1 MAIFLLRINKKQA
14 MNKKKTTQWLLSFV
28 LLLTATLFT
37 ACSNSDSNSAIDEE
51 NQPAGPQGSLVSFG
65 ITTNKYSE
73 VSRAAQENEGR
84 VVSSST
90 ENLGNGLEALVEV
103 VETPAKAAETRAVGQ
118 APAGDYTILAYQGT
132 ELKQKWEINYKSDGT
147 YTMKDGSNPEKYL
160 APGSYK
166 FYVFKNQDFELEN
179 GNYVAKL
186 ENGENEPYLY
196 EDNVTINNQLKTKL
210 TFTLKPY
217 FAKVKFKIKAFS
229 AKFDR
234 ASKTANGLPYTEQTP
249 FEGPTNGHFV
259 YNANSIPSTMTLN
272 ATNGTITPTNNS
284 AAGQTNDFVSFTGNV
299 VDGDNSYILSNNAM
313 FFLPGTDITKLKFQF
328 KTGIAGTIYKKS
340 IAGKSLKISKPITG
354 GLKSGYEYIVSTTV
368 YYTAT
373 YLFSDGTE
381 GTMGNKGNRT
391 PIALYVGTH
400 NGHKFAIALNDAK
413 YPRTGGQGSWYLGP
427 WSRNNSNNAT
437 YLHNINTQTPKY
449 DGYET
454 TYESNTT
461 WANPQG
467 GKVKADNEN
476 FDAFYAAAHY
486 SPGVN
491 LTGSIAN
498 AKWYL
503 PSWGEW
509 DDAYRTFGFESIIG
523 KKEKNDEVWY
533 SSDLQYQL
541 VQILFLQ
548 AGGSPASG
556 FYWTADTHGKSYTIM
571 IRPKV
576 TKKLDWPQ
584 INDVNKTDQ
593 WGATRAFIRY

>member
-73 VSRAAQENEGR
+73 VSRAAQDNEGR

-103 VETPAKAAETRAVGQ
+103 VETPTKTANTRAVGQ

-166 FYVFKNQDFELEN
+166 FYVFKDQDFELEN

-196 EDNVTINNQLKTKL
+196 EGNVTINNQLKTKL

-229 AKFDR
+229 KEVFD
-234 ASKTANGLPYTEQTP
+234 K
-249 FEGPTNGHFV
+249 PTNGHFI
-259 YNANSIPSTMTLN
+259 YDANTIPSSMILNAANGTMTS
-272 ATNGTITPTNNS
+272 TNNN
-284 AAGQTNDFVSFTGNV
+284 AAGQTNDFVSFTANEA
-299 VDGDNSYILSNNAM
+299 DGDNSKIESNNAM

-328 KTGIAGTIYKKS
+328 LSGISGTIYNKP
-340 IAGKSLKISKPITG
+340 IAGKSLKISNPITG
-354 GLKSGYEYIVSTTV
+354 GLKSGYEYIISTTV

-391 PIALYVGTH
+391 PIAVYVGTV
-400 NGHKFAIALNDAK
+400 NGKKYAISLKDAANGVNWANNK
-413 YPRTGGQGSWYLGP
+413 YGD
-427 WSRNNSNNAT
+427 
-437 YLHNINTQTPKY
+437 NTTPKGVNETINRY
-449 DGYET
+449 DGYKITHEWGT
-454 TYESNTT
+454 TTKPAYDSN
-461 WANPQG
+461 PI
-467 GKVKADNEN
+467 KATNQN
-476 FDAFYAAAHY
+476 FPAFYNAANYNA
-486 SPGVN
+486 GVA
-491 LTGSIAN
+491 LTGTIAN
-498 AKWYL
+498 TKWFL
-503 PSWGEW
+503 PGLGEW
-509 DDAYRTFGFESIIG
+509 NLAVENLLEAGSLKNKGVHAFINYNSGSLGYKKLDII
-523 KKEKNDEVWY
+523 
-533 SSDLQYQL
+533 
-541 VQILFLQ
+541 FRQ
-548 AGGSPASG
+548 AGGFPPDQY
-556 FYWTADTHGKSYTIM
+556 YWTADKYNNGNIYTVVIRGWANKIQLSFTQPTKS
-571 IRPKV
+571 
-576 TKKLDWPQ
+576 D
-584 INDVNKTDQ
+584 
-593 WGATRAFIRY
+593 GACRAFIQY

>member
-103 VETPAKAAETRAVGQ
+103 VETPTKTANTRAVGQ

-196 EDNVTINNQLKTKL
+196 EGNVTINNQLKTKL

-217 FAKVKFKIKAFS
+217 FAKVNFKIKAFS
-229 AKFDR
+229 KEVFD
-234 ASKTANGLPYTEQTP
+234 K
-249 FEGPTNGHFV
+249 PTNGHFI
-259 YNANSIPSTMTLN
+259 YDANTIPSSMTLN
-272 ATNGTITPTNNS
+272 AANGTMTSTNNN
-284 AAGQTNDFVSFTGNV
+284 AAGQTNDFVSFTANEA
-299 VDGDNSYILSNNAM
+299 DGDNSKIESNNAM

-328 KTGIAGTIYKKS
+328 LSGISGTIYNKP
-340 IAGKSLKISKPITG
+340 IAGKSLKISNPITG

-391 PIALYVGTH
+391 PIAVYVGTV
-400 NGHKFAIALNDAK
+400 NGKKYAISLKDAANGVNWANYK
-413 YPRTGGQGSWYLGP
+413 YGD
-427 WSRNNSNNAT
+427 
-437 YLHNINTQTPKY
+437 NTTPKGVNETINRY
-449 DGYET
+449 DGYKITHDWAT
-454 TYESNTT
+454 TTKPAYDSN
-461 WANPQG
+461 P
-467 GKVKADNEN
+467 VKATNQN
-476 FDAFYAAAHY
+476 FPAFYNAANYNA
-486 SPGVN
+486 GVA
-491 LTGSIAN
+491 LTGTIAN
-498 AKWYL
+498 TKWFL
-503 PSWGEW
+503 PGLGEW
-509 DDAYRTFGFESIIG
+509 NLAVENLLEAGSLKNKGVHNYINYNSGSLGYKKLDII
-523 KKEKNDEVWY
+523 
-533 SSDLQYQL
+533 
-541 VQILFLQ
+541 FRQ
-548 AGGSPASG
+548 AGGFPPDQY
-556 FYWTADTHGKSYTIM
+556 YWTADKYNNGNIYTVVIRGWANRIQLSFTQPTKS
-571 IRPKV
+571 
-576 TKKLDWPQ
+576 D
-584 INDVNKTDQ
+584 
-593 WGATRAFIRY
+593 GACRAFIQY

>member
-103 VETPAKAAETRAVGQ
+103 VETPTKTANTRAVGQ

-132 ELKQKWEINYKSDGT
+132 ELKQKWEINYKADGT

-196 EDNVTINNQLKTKL
+196 EGNVTINNQLKTKL

-217 FAKVKFKIKAFS
+217 FAKVNFKIKAFS
-229 AKFDR
+229 KEVFD
-234 ASKTANGLPYTEQTP
+234 K
-249 FEGPTNGHFV
+249 PTNGHFI
-259 YNANSIPSTMTLN
+259 YDANTIPSSMTLN
-272 ATNGTITPTNNS
+272 AANGTMTSTNNN
-284 AAGQTNDFVSFTGNV
+284 AAGQTNDFVSFTANEA
-299 VDGDNSYILSNNAM
+299 DGDNSKIESNNAM

-328 KTGIAGTIYKKS
+328 LSGISGTIYNKP
-340 IAGKSLKISKPITG
+340 IAGKSLKISNPITG
-354 GLKSGYEYIVSTTV
+354 GLKSGYEYIISTTV

-391 PIALYVGTH
+391 PIAVYVGTV
-400 NGHKFAIALNDAK
+400 NGKKYAISLKDAANGVSWAK
-413 YPRTGGQGSWYLGP
+413 GGYGD
-427 WSRNNSNNAT
+427 
-437 YLHNINTQTPKY
+437 NTTPKGVNETISRY
-449 DGYET
+449 DGYKITHDWAT
-454 TYESNTT
+454 TTKPRTDSN
-461 WANPQG
+461 P
-467 GKVKADNEN
+467 VKATNQN
-476 FDAFYAAAHY
+476 FPAFYNAANYNA
-486 SPGVN
+486 GVA
-491 LTGSIAN
+491 LTGTIAN
-498 AKWYL
+498 TKWFL
-503 PSWGEW
+503 PGLGEW
-509 DDAYRTFGFESIIG
+509 NLAVENLLEAGSLKNKGVHNYINYNSGSLGYKKLDII
-523 KKEKNDEVWY
+523 
-533 SSDLQYQL
+533 
-541 VQILFLQ
+541 FRQ
-548 AGGSPASG
+548 AGGFPPDQY
-556 FYWTADTHGKSYTIM
+556 YWTADKYNNGNIYTVVIRGWANRIQLSFTQPTKS
-571 IRPKV
+571 
-576 TKKLDWPQ
+576 D
-584 INDVNKTDQ
+584 
-593 WGATRAFIRY
+593 GACRAFIQY

>member
-103 VETPAKAAETRAVGQ
+103 VETPTKAANTRAVGQ

-179 GNYVAKL
+179 GNYVAKF

-229 AKFDR
+229 KQVFD
-234 ASKTANGLPYTEQTP
+234 K
-249 FEGPTNGHFV
+249 PTNGHFI
-259 YNANSIPSTMTLN
+259 YDANTIPTLVTLN
-272 ATNGTITPTNNS
+272 ATNGTMSSTNNN
-284 AAGQTNDFVSFTGNV
+284 AAGQTNDFISFTANED
-299 VDGDNSYILSNNAM
+299 DGDNSKIESNNAM

-328 KTGIAGTIYKKS
+328 LSGISGTIYNKP
-340 IAGKSLKISKPITG
+340 IAGKSLKISNPITG

-391 PIALYVGTH
+391 PIAVYVGTA
-400 NGHKFAIALNDAK
+400 NGKKYAMSLKDAAN
-413 YPRTGGQGSWYLGP
+413 GVSWAKSGYGDNTP
-427 WSRNNSNNAT
+427 PKGVNETISR
-437 YLHNINTQTPKY
+437 Y
-449 DGYET
+449 DGYKITHDWAT
-454 TYESNTT
+454 TTKPRTDSNPT
-461 WANPQG
+461 
-467 GKVKADNEN
+467 KATNQN
-476 FDAFYAAAHY
+476 FPAFYNAANYNA
-486 SPGVN
+486 GVA
-491 LTGSIAN
+491 LTGAIAN
-498 AKWYL
+498 TKWFL
-503 PSWGEW
+503 PGLGEW
-509 DDAYRTFGFESIIG
+509 NLAVENLLEAGSLKNKNVHNYINYSGSLGYKKLDII
-523 KKEKNDEVWY
+523 
-533 SSDLQYQL
+533 
-541 VQILFLQ
+541 FRQ
-548 AGGSPASG
+548 AGGFPPDQY
-556 FYWTADTHGKSYTIM
+556 YWTADKNSGAGVYTVVIRGWATKIQLSFTQPTKS
-571 IRPKV
+571 
-576 TKKLDWPQ
+576 D
-584 INDVNKTDQ
+584 
-593 WGATRAFIRY
+593 GACRAFIQY

>member
-103 VETPAKAAETRAVGQ
+103 VETPTKTANTRAVGQ

-196 EDNVTINNQLKTKL
+196 EGNVTINNQLKTKL

-234 ASKTANGLPYTEQTP
+234 ASKTANGMPYTEQTP

-259 YNANSIPSTMTLN
+259 YDANSIPSTMTLN

-284 AAGQTNDFVSFTGNV
+284 AAGQTNDFVSFTGNE
-299 VDGDNSYILSNNAM
+299 VDGNNSYISSNSSM

-340 IAGKSLKISKPITG
+340 IAGKSLKISNPITG

-413 YPRTGGQGSWYLGP
+413 YPRTGAEGSWYLGS
-427 WSRNNSNNAT
+427 WSRKNFSNAT
-437 YLHNINTQTPKY
+437 QLNNINTQTPKY

-461 WANPQG
+461 SGNPSG
-467 GKVKADNEN
+467 GKVKAENPN

-486 SPGVN
+486 SPGVT
-491 LTGSIAN
+491 LTGSIAG

-523 KKEKNDEVWY
+523 KKEKNEVWY
-533 SSDLQYQL
+533 SNDLQYQL

-548 AGGSPASG
+548 AGGSPAAG
-556 FYWTADTHGKSYTIM
+556 FYWTADTHGKAYSIM
-571 IRPKV
+571 IRTKV

-584 INDVNKTDQ
+584 INDANKNDL

>member
-103 VETPAKAAETRAVGQ
+103 VETPTKAANTRAVGQ

-196 EDNVTINNQLKTKL
+196 EGNVTINNQLKTKL

-217 FAKVKFKIKAFS
+217 FAKVKFKVKAFS
-229 AKFDR
+229 KQVFD
-234 ASKTANGLPYTEQTP
+234 K
-249 FEGPTNGHFV
+249 PTNGHFI
-259 YNANSIPSTMTLN
+259 YDANTIPSSMILNAANGTMTS
-272 ATNGTITPTNNS
+272 TNNN
-284 AAGQTNDFVSFTGNV
+284 AAGQTNDFVSFTANEA
-299 VDGDNSYILSNNAM
+299 DGDNSKIESNNAM

-328 KTGIAGTIYKKS
+328 LSGISGTIYNKP
-340 IAGKSLKISKPITG
+340 IAGKSLKISNPITG
-354 GLKSGYEYIVSTTV
+354 GLKSGYEYIVTTTV

-391 PIALYVGTH
+391 PIAVYVGTV
-400 NGHKFAIALNDAK
+400 NGKKYAISLKDAAN
-413 YPRTGGQGSWYLGP
+413 GVSWAKSGYGDNTP
-427 WSRNNSNNAT
+427 FKGVNET
-437 YLHNINTQTPKY
+437 INRY
-449 DGYET
+449 DGYTITHDWAT
-454 TYESNTT
+454 TKKPASDSN
-461 WANPQG
+461 P
-467 GKVKADNEN
+467 VKATNQN
-476 FDAFYAAAHY
+476 FPAFYNAANYNA
-486 SPGVN
+486 GVA
-491 LTGSIAN
+491 LTGAIAN
-498 AKWYL
+498 TKWFL
-503 PSWGEW
+503 PGLGEW
-509 DDAYRTFGFESIIG
+509 NLAVENLLEAGSLKNKSVHAFINYNSGSLGYKKLDII
-523 KKEKNDEVWY
+523 
-533 SSDLQYQL
+533 
-541 VQILFLQ
+541 FRQ
-548 AGGSPASG
+548 AGGFPPDQY
-556 FYWTADTHGKSYTIM
+556 YWTADKYNNGNIYTVV
-571 IRPKV
+571 IRGWADKIQLSFTQP
-576 TKKLDWPQ
+576 TQ
-584 INDVNKTDQ
+584 SN
-593 WGATRAFIRY
+593 GACRAFIQY

>member
-103 VETPAKAAETRAVGQ
+103 VETPTKTANTRAVGQ

-132 ELKQKWEINYKSDGT
+132 ELKQKWEINYKADGT

-196 EDNVTINNQLKTKL
+196 EGNVTINNQLKTKL

-229 AKFDR
+229 KEVFD
-234 ASKTANGLPYTEQTP
+234 K
-249 FEGPTNGHFV
+249 PTNGHFI
-259 YNANSIPSTMTLN
+259 YDANTIPSSMILNAANGTMTS
-272 ATNGTITPTNNS
+272 TNNN
-284 AAGQTNDFVSFTGNV
+284 AAGQTNDFVSFTANEA
-299 VDGDNSYILSNNAM
+299 DGDNSKIESNNAM

-328 KTGIAGTIYKKS
+328 LSGISGTIYNKP
-340 IAGKSLKISKPITG
+340 IAGKSLKISNPITG
-354 GLKSGYEYIVSTTV
+354 GLKSGYEYIISTTV

-391 PIALYVGTH
+391 PIAVYVGTV
-400 NGHKFAIALNDAK
+400 NGKKYAISLKDAANGVNWANYK
-413 YPRTGGQGSWYLGP
+413 YGD
-427 WSRNNSNNAT
+427 
-437 YLHNINTQTPKY
+437 NTTPKGVNETINRY
-449 DGYET
+449 DGYKITHDWAT
-454 TYESNTT
+454 TTRPAYDSN
-461 WANPQG
+461 P
-467 GKVKADNEN
+467 VKATNQN
-476 FDAFYAAAHY
+476 FPAFYNAANYNA
-486 SPGVN
+486 GVA
-491 LTGSIAN
+491 LTGTIAN
-498 AKWYL
+498 TKWFL
-503 PSWGEW
+503 PGLGEW
-509 DDAYRTFGFESIIG
+509 NLAVENLLEAGSLKNKGVHNYINYNSGSLGYKKLDII
-523 KKEKNDEVWY
+523 
-533 SSDLQYQL
+533 
-541 VQILFLQ
+541 FRQ
-548 AGGSPASG
+548 AGGFPPDQY
-556 FYWTADTHGKSYTIM
+556 YWTADKYNNGNIYTVVIRGWANKIQLSFTQPTKS
-571 IRPKV
+571 
-576 TKKLDWPQ
+576 D
-584 INDVNKTDQ
+584 
-593 WGATRAFIRY
+593 GACRAFIQY

>member
-1 MAIFLLRINKKQA
+1 MYILPILSQR
-14 MNKKKTTQWLLSFV
+14 MNKKNTTFWLLP
-28 LLLTATLFT
+28 LLLSLAVTMFSGCNNTE
-37 ACSNSDSNSAIDEE
+37 NSVINDDDL
-51 NQPAGPQGSLVSFG
+51 PADAKGSLVSFG
-65 ITTNKYSE
+65 LSTSQYSE
-73 VSRAAQENEGR
+73 GSPTSRAAGNNEGR

-103 VETPAKAAETRAVGQ
+103 IETPAKAAKTRAVIQ

-132 ELKQKWEINYKSDGT
+132 ELKQKWEINYTSSGI

-160 APGSYK
+160 APGTYQ

-186 ENGENEPYLY
+186 ENGDNEPYLY
-196 EDNVTINNQLKTKL
+196 KGNVTINNQLKTKL

-217 FAKVKFKIKAFS
+217 FAKVKFKVKAFS
-229 AKFDR
+229 KQVFD
-234 ASKTANGLPYTEQTP
+234 K
-249 FEGPTNGHFV
+249 PTNGHFI
-259 YNANSIPSTMTLN
+259 YDANTIPSSVTLN
-272 ATNGTITPTNNS
+272 AANGTMTSTNNN
-284 AAGQTNDFVSFTGNV
+284 AAGQTNDFISFTANED
-299 VDGDNSYILSNNAM
+299 DGDNSKIESNNAM

-328 KTGIAGTIYKKS
+328 LSGISGTIYNKP

-437 YLHNINTQTPKY
+437 YLYNINTETPKY

-461 WANPQG
+461 WKNPSG
-467 GKVKADNEN
+467 GKVKAYNPN

-486 SPGVN
+486 SPGVT

-523 KKEKNDEVWY
+523 KKEKDDEVWY

-548 AGGSPASG
+548 AGGSPAAG

-571 IRPKV
+571 IRTKI

-584 INDVNKTDQ
+584 INDANKTDQ
-593 WGATRAFIRY
+593 YGATRAFIRY

>member
-103 VETPAKAAETRAVGQ
+103 VETPTKIANTRAVGQ

-166 FYVFKNQDFELEN
+166 FYVFKDQDFELEN

-196 EDNVTINNQLKTKL
+196 EGNVTINNQLKTKL

-229 AKFDR
+229 KEVFD
-234 ASKTANGLPYTEQTP
+234 K
-249 FEGPTNGHFV
+249 PTNGHFI
-259 YNANSIPSTMTLN
+259 YDANTIPSSMILNAANGTMTS
-272 ATNGTITPTNNS
+272 TNNN
-284 AAGQTNDFVSFTGNV
+284 AAGQTNDFVSFTANEA
-299 VDGDNSYILSNNAM
+299 DGDNSKIESNNAM

-328 KTGIAGTIYKKS
+328 LSGISGTIYNKP
-340 IAGKSLKISKPITG
+340 IAGKSLKISNPITG

-391 PIALYVGTH
+391 PIAVYVGTV
-400 NGHKFAIALNDAK
+400 NGKKYAISLKDAANGVNWANNK
-413 YPRTGGQGSWYLGP
+413 YGD
-427 WSRNNSNNAT
+427 
-437 YLHNINTQTPKY
+437 NTTPKGVNETINRY
-449 DGYET
+449 DGYKITHDWAT
-454 TYESNTT
+454 TTRPAYDSN
-461 WANPQG
+461 P
-467 GKVKADNEN
+467 VKATNQN
-476 FDAFYAAAHY
+476 FPAFYNAANYNA
-486 SPGVN
+486 GVA
-491 LTGSIAN
+491 LTGTIAN
-498 AKWYL
+498 TKWFL
-503 PSWGEW
+503 PGLGEW
-509 DDAYRTFGFESIIG
+509 NLAVENLLEAGSLKNKGVHNYINYNSGSLGYKKLDII
-523 KKEKNDEVWY
+523 
-533 SSDLQYQL
+533 
-541 VQILFLQ
+541 FRQ
-548 AGGSPASG
+548 AGGFPPDQY
-556 FYWTADTHGKSYTIM
+556 YWTADKYNNGNIYTVVIRGWANKIQLSFTQPTKS
-571 IRPKV
+571 
-576 TKKLDWPQ
+576 D
-584 INDVNKTDQ
+584 
-593 WGATRAFIRY
+593 GACRAFIQY

>member
-103 VETPAKAAETRAVGQ
+103 VETPTKTANTRAVGQ

-196 EDNVTINNQLKTKL
+196 EGNVTINNQLKTKL

-217 FAKVKFKIKAFS
+217 FAKVKFKVKAFS
-229 AKFDR
+229 KQVFD
-234 ASKTANGLPYTEQTP
+234 K
-249 FEGPTNGHFV
+249 PTNGHFI
-259 YNANSIPSTMTLN
+259 YDANTIPSSMILNAANGTMTS
-272 ATNGTITPTNNS
+272 TNNN
-284 AAGQTNDFVSFTGNV
+284 AAGQTNDFVSFTANEA
-299 VDGDNSYILSNNAM
+299 DGDNSKIESNNAM

-328 KTGIAGTIYKKS
+328 LSGISGTIYNKP
-340 IAGKSLKISKPITG
+340 IAGKSLKISNPITG
-354 GLKSGYEYIVSTTV
+354 GLKSGYEYIVTTTV

-391 PIALYVGTH
+391 PIAVYVGTV
-400 NGHKFAIALNDAK
+400 NGKKYAISLKDAAN
-413 YPRTGGQGSWYLGP
+413 GVSWAKSGYGDNTP
-427 WSRNNSNNAT
+427 FKGVNET
-437 YLHNINTQTPKY
+437 INRY
-449 DGYET
+449 DGYTITHDWAT
-454 TYESNTT
+454 TKKPASDSN
-461 WANPQG
+461 P
-467 GKVKADNEN
+467 VKATNQN
-476 FDAFYAAAHY
+476 FPAFYNAANYNA
-486 SPGVN
+486 GVA
-491 LTGSIAN
+491 LTGAIAN
-498 AKWYL
+498 TKWFL
-503 PSWGEW
+503 PGLGEW
-509 DDAYRTFGFESIIG
+509 NLAVENLLEAGSLKNKSVHAFINYNSGSLGYKKLDII
-523 KKEKNDEVWY
+523 
-533 SSDLQYQL
+533 
-541 VQILFLQ
+541 FRQ
-548 AGGSPASG
+548 AGGFPPDQY
-556 FYWTADTHGKSYTIM
+556 YWTADKYNNGNIYTVV
-571 IRPKV
+571 IRGWADKIQLSFTQP
-576 TKKLDWPQ
+576 TQ
-584 INDVNKTDQ
+584 SN
-593 WGATRAFIRY
+593 GACRAFIQY

>member
-37 ACSNSDSNSAIDEE
+37 ACSNRIAIRQRRE

-103 VETPAKAAETRAVGQ
+103 VETPTKTANTRAVGQ

-196 EDNVTINNQLKTKL
+196 EGNVTINNQLKTKL

-217 FAKVKFKIKAFS
+217 FAKVSFKIKAFS

-234 ASKTANGLPYTEQTP
+234 ASKTANGMPYTEQTP

-299 VDGDNSYILSNNAM
+299 VDGDNSYISSNSSM

-340 IAGKSLKISKPITG
+340 IAGKSLKISNPITG

-413 YPRTGGQGSWYLGP
+413 YPRTGAQGSWYLGP

-437 YLHNINTQTPKY
+437 YLYNINTETPKY

-461 WANPQG
+461 WANPSG

-476 FDAFYAAAHY
+476 FDAFM
-486 SPGVN
+486 
-491 LTGSIAN
+491 
-498 AKWYL
+498 
-503 PSWGEW
+503 
-509 DDAYRTFGFESIIG
+509 
-523 KKEKNDEVWY
+523 
-533 SSDLQYQL
+533 LQHT
-541 VQILFLQ
+541 ILQ
-548 AGGSPASG
+548 
-556 FYWTADTHGKSYTIM
+556 
-571 IRPKV
+571 V
-576 TKKLDWPQ
+576 
-584 INDVNKTDQ
+584 
-593 WGATRAFIRY
+593 

>member
-103 VETPAKAAETRAVGQ
+103 VETPTKIANTRAVGQ

-196 EDNVTINNQLKTKL
+196 EGNVTINNQLKTKL

-229 AKFDR
+229 KEVFD
-234 ASKTANGLPYTEQTP
+234 K
-249 FEGPTNGHFV
+249 PTNGHFI
-259 YNANSIPSTMTLN
+259 YDANTIPSSMILNAANGTMTS
-272 ATNGTITPTNNS
+272 TNNN
-284 AAGQTNDFVSFTGNV
+284 AAGQTNDFVSFTANEA
-299 VDGDNSYILSNNAM
+299 DGDNSKIESNNAM

-328 KTGIAGTIYKKS
+328 LSGISGTIYNKP
-340 IAGKSLKISKPITG
+340 IAGKSLKISNPITG
-354 GLKSGYEYIVSTTV
+354 GLKSGYEYIISTTV

-391 PIALYVGTH
+391 PIAVYVGTV
-400 NGHKFAIALNDAK
+400 NGKKYAISLKDAANGVNWANYK
-413 YPRTGGQGSWYLGP
+413 YGD
-427 WSRNNSNNAT
+427 
-437 YLHNINTQTPKY
+437 NTTPKGVNETINRY
-449 DGYET
+449 DGYKITHDWAT
-454 TYESNTT
+454 TTRPAYDSN
-461 WANPQG
+461 P
-467 GKVKADNEN
+467 VKATNQN
-476 FDAFYAAAHY
+476 FPAFYNAANYNA
-486 SPGVN
+486 GVA
-491 LTGSIAN
+491 LTGTIAN
-498 AKWYL
+498 TKWFL
-503 PSWGEW
+503 PGLGEW
-509 DDAYRTFGFESIIG
+509 NLAVENLLEAGSLKNKGVHNYINYNSGSLGYKKLDII
-523 KKEKNDEVWY
+523 
-533 SSDLQYQL
+533 
-541 VQILFLQ
+541 FRQ
-548 AGGSPASG
+548 AGGFPPDQY
-556 FYWTADTHGKSYTIM
+556 YWTADKYNNGNIYTVVIRGWANKIQLSFTQPTKS
-571 IRPKV
+571 
-576 TKKLDWPQ
+576 D
-584 INDVNKTDQ
+584 
-593 WGATRAFIRY
+593 GACRAFIQY

>member
-1 MAIFLLRINKKQA
+1 

-103 VETPAKAAETRAVGQ
+103 VETPTKTANTRAVGQ

-196 EDNVTINNQLKTKL
+196 EGNVTINNQLKTKL

-229 AKFDR
+229 KEVFD
-234 ASKTANGLPYTEQTP
+234 K
-249 FEGPTNGHFV
+249 PTNGHFI
-259 YNANSIPSTMTLN
+259 YDANTIPSSMTLN
-272 ATNGTITPTNNS
+272 AANGTMTSTNNN
-284 AAGQTNDFVSFTGNV
+284 AAGQTNDFVSFTANEA
-299 VDGDNSYILSNNAM
+299 DGDNSKIESNNAM

-328 KTGIAGTIYKKS
+328 LSGISGTIYNKP
-340 IAGKSLKISKPITG
+340 IAGKSLKISNPITG

-391 PIALYVGTH
+391 PIAVYVGTV
-400 NGHKFAIALNDAK
+400 NGKKYAISLKDAANGVSWANNK
-413 YPRTGGQGSWYLGP
+413 YGD
-427 WSRNNSNNAT
+427 
-437 YLHNINTQTPKY
+437 NTTPKGVNETINRY
-449 DGYET
+449 DGYKITHDWAT
-454 TYESNTT
+454 TTKPGTDSN
-461 WANPQG
+461 P
-467 GKVKADNEN
+467 VKATNQN
-476 FDAFYAAAHY
+476 FPAFYNAANYNA
-486 SPGVN
+486 GVA
-491 LTGSIAN
+491 LTGTIAN
-498 AKWYL
+498 TKWFL
-503 PSWGEW
+503 PGLGEW
-509 DDAYRTFGFESIIG
+509 NLAVENLLEAGSLKNKGVHAYINYNSGSLGYKKLDII
-523 KKEKNDEVWY
+523 
-533 SSDLQYQL
+533 
-541 VQILFLQ
+541 FRQ
-548 AGGSPASG
+548 AGGFPPDQY
-556 FYWTADTHGKSYTIM
+556 YWTADKYNSGNIYTVVIRGWANRIQLSFTQPTKS
-571 IRPKV
+571 
-576 TKKLDWPQ
+576 D
-584 INDVNKTDQ
+584 
-593 WGATRAFIRY
+593 GACRAFIQY

>member
-103 VETPAKAAETRAVGQ
+103 IETPTKTANTRAEGQ

-196 EDNVTINNQLKTKL
+196 EGNVTINNQLKTKL

-229 AKFDR
+229 KEVFD
-234 ASKTANGLPYTEQTP
+234 K
-249 FEGPTNGHFV
+249 PTNGHFI
-259 YNANSIPSTMTLN
+259 YDANTIPSSMTLN
-272 ATNGTITPTNNS
+272 AANGTMTSTNNN
-284 AAGQTNDFVSFTGNV
+284 AAGQTNDFVSFTANEA
-299 VDGDNSYILSNNAM
+299 DGDNSKIESNNAM

-328 KTGIAGTIYKKS
+328 LSGISGTIYNKP
-340 IAGKSLKISKPITG
+340 IAGKSLKISNPITG

-391 PIALYVGTH
+391 PIAVYVGTV
-400 NGHKFAIALNDAK
+400 NGKKYAISLKDAANGVSWANNK
-413 YPRTGGQGSWYLGP
+413 YGD
-427 WSRNNSNNAT
+427 
-437 YLHNINTQTPKY
+437 NTTPKGVNETINRY
-449 DGYET
+449 DGYKITHDWAT
-454 TYESNTT
+454 TTKPGTDSN
-461 WANPQG
+461 P
-467 GKVKADNEN
+467 VKATNQN
-476 FDAFYAAAHY
+476 FPAFYNAANYNA
-486 SPGVN
+486 GVA
-491 LTGSIAN
+491 LTGTIAN
-498 AKWYL
+498 TKWFL
-503 PSWGEW
+503 PGLGEW
-509 DDAYRTFGFESIIG
+509 NLAVENLLEAGSLKNKGVHAYINYNSGSLGYKKLDII
-523 KKEKNDEVWY
+523 
-533 SSDLQYQL
+533 
-541 VQILFLQ
+541 FRQ
-548 AGGSPASG
+548 AGGFPPDQY
-556 FYWTADTHGKSYTIM
+556 YWTADKYNSGNIYTVVIRGWANRIQLSFTQPTKS
-571 IRPKV
+571 
-576 TKKLDWPQ
+576 D
-584 INDVNKTDQ
+584 
-593 WGATRAFIRY
+593 GACRAFIQY

>member
-73 VSRAAQENEGR
+73 VSRAAQDNEGR

-103 VETPAKAAETRAVGQ
+103 VETPTKTANTRAVGQ

-196 EDNVTINNQLKTKL
+196 EGNVTINNQLKTKL

-229 AKFDR
+229 KEVFD
-234 ASKTANGLPYTEQTP
+234 K
-249 FEGPTNGHFV
+249 PTNGHFI
-259 YNANSIPSTMTLN
+259 YDANTIPSSMILNAANGTMTS
-272 ATNGTITPTNNS
+272 TNNS
-284 AAGQTNDFVSFTGNV
+284 AAGQTNDFVSFTANEA
-299 VDGDNSYILSNNAM
+299 DGDNSKIESNNAM

-328 KTGIAGTIYKKS
+328 LSGISGTIYNKP
-340 IAGKSLKISKPITG
+340 IAGKSLKISNPITG
-354 GLKSGYEYIVSTTV
+354 GLKSGYEYIISTTV

-391 PIALYVGTH
+391 PIAVYVGTV
-400 NGHKFAIALNDAK
+400 NGKKYAISLKDAANGVNWANYK
-413 YPRTGGQGSWYLGP
+413 YGD
-427 WSRNNSNNAT
+427 
-437 YLHNINTQTPKY
+437 NTTPKGVNETINRY
-449 DGYET
+449 DGYKITHDWAT
-454 TYESNTT
+454 TTRPAYDSN
-461 WANPQG
+461 P
-467 GKVKADNEN
+467 VKATNQN
-476 FDAFYAAAHY
+476 FPAFYNAANYNA
-486 SPGVN
+486 GVA
-491 LTGSIAN
+491 LTGTIAN
-498 AKWYL
+498 TKWFL
-503 PSWGEW
+503 PGLGEW
-509 DDAYRTFGFESIIG
+509 NLAVENLLEAGSLKNKGVHNYINYNSGSLGYKKLDII
-523 KKEKNDEVWY
+523 
-533 SSDLQYQL
+533 
-541 VQILFLQ
+541 FRQ
-548 AGGSPASG
+548 AGGFPPDQY
-556 FYWTADTHGKSYTIM
+556 YWTADKYNNGNIYTVVIRGWANKIQLSFTQPTKS
-571 IRPKV
+571 
-576 TKKLDWPQ
+576 D
-584 INDVNKTDQ
+584 
-593 WGATRAFIRY
+593 GACRAFIQY

>member
-73 VSRAAQENEGR
+73 VSRASQENEGR

-103 VETPAKAAETRAVGQ
+103 VETPTKTANTRAVGQ

-132 ELKQKWEINYKSDGT
+132 ELKQKWEINYKSNGT

-196 EDNVTINNQLKTKL
+196 EGNVTINNQLKTKL

-217 FAKVKFKIKAFS
+217 FAKVKFKVKAFS
-229 AKFDR
+229 KEVFD
-234 ASKTANGLPYTEQTP
+234 K
-249 FEGPTNGHFV
+249 PTNGHFI
-259 YNANSIPSTMTLN
+259 YDANTIPSSMILNAANGTMTS
-272 ATNGTITPTNNS
+272 TNNN
-284 AAGQTNDFVSFTGNV
+284 AAGQTNDFVSFTANEA
-299 VDGDNSYILSNNAM
+299 DGDNSKIESNNAM

-328 KTGIAGTIYKKS
+328 LSGISGTIYNKP
-340 IAGKSLKISKPITG
+340 IAGKSLKISNPITG
-354 GLKSGYEYIVSTTV
+354 GLKSGYEYIISTTV

-391 PIALYVGTH
+391 PIAVYVGTV
-400 NGHKFAIALNDAK
+400 NGKKYAISLKDAANGVNWANNK
-413 YPRTGGQGSWYLGP
+413 YGD
-427 WSRNNSNNAT
+427 
-437 YLHNINTQTPKY
+437 NTTPKGVNETINRY
-449 DGYET
+449 DGYKITHEWGT
-454 TYESNTT
+454 TTKPAYDSN
-461 WANPQG
+461 PI
-467 GKVKADNEN
+467 KATNQN
-476 FDAFYAAAHY
+476 FPAFYNAANYNA
-486 SPGVN
+486 GVA
-491 LTGSIAN
+491 LTGTIAN
-498 AKWYL
+498 TKWFL
-503 PSWGEW
+503 PGLGEW
-509 DDAYRTFGFESIIG
+509 NLAVENLLEAGSLKNKGVHAFINYNSGSLGYKKLDII
-523 KKEKNDEVWY
+523 
-533 SSDLQYQL
+533 
-541 VQILFLQ
+541 FRQ
-548 AGGSPASG
+548 AGGFPPDQY
-556 FYWTADTHGKSYTIM
+556 YWTADKYNNGNIYTVVIRGWANKIQLSFTQPTKS
-571 IRPKV
+571 
-576 TKKLDWPQ
+576 D
-584 INDVNKTDQ
+584 
-593 WGATRAFIRY
+593 GACRAFIQY

>member
-14 MNKKKTTQWLLSFV
+14 MNKTKTTQWLLSFV

-51 NQPAGPQGSLVSFG
+51 NLPAGPQGSLVSFG

-103 VETPAKAAETRAVGQ
+103 VETPTKTANTRAVGQ

-186 ENGENEPYLY
+186 KNGENEPYLY
-196 EDNVTINNQLKTKL
+196 EGNVTINNQLKTKL

-229 AKFDR
+229 KEVFD
-234 ASKTANGLPYTEQTP
+234 K
-249 FEGPTNGHFV
+249 PTNGHFI
-259 YNANSIPSTMTLN
+259 YDANTIPSSMILNAANGTMTS
-272 ATNGTITPTNNS
+272 TNNN
-284 AAGQTNDFVSFTGNV
+284 AAGQTNDFVSFTANEA
-299 VDGDNSYILSNNAM
+299 DGDNSKIESNNAM

-328 KTGIAGTIYKKS
+328 LSGISGTIYNKP
-340 IAGKSLKISKPITG
+340 IAGKSLKISNPITG
-354 GLKSGYEYIVSTTV
+354 GLKSGYEYIISTTV

-391 PIALYVGTH
+391 PIAVYVGTV
-400 NGHKFAIALNDAK
+400 NGKKYAISLKDAANGVNWANNK
-413 YPRTGGQGSWYLGP
+413 YGD
-427 WSRNNSNNAT
+427 
-437 YLHNINTQTPKY
+437 NTTPKGVNETINRY
-449 DGYET
+449 DGYKITHEWGT
-454 TYESNTT
+454 TTKPAYDSN
-461 WANPQG
+461 PI
-467 GKVKADNEN
+467 KATNQN
-476 FDAFYAAAHY
+476 FPAFYNAANYNA
-486 SPGVN
+486 GVA
-491 LTGSIAN
+491 LTGTIAN
-498 AKWYL
+498 TKWFL
-503 PSWGEW
+503 PGLGEW
-509 DDAYRTFGFESIIG
+509 NLAVENLLEAGSLKNKGVHAFINYNSGSLGYKKLDII
-523 KKEKNDEVWY
+523 
-533 SSDLQYQL
+533 
-541 VQILFLQ
+541 FRQ
-548 AGGSPASG
+548 AGGFPPDQY
-556 FYWTADTHGKSYTIM
+556 YWTADKYNNGNIYTVVIRGWANKIQLSFTQPTKS
-571 IRPKV
+571 
-576 TKKLDWPQ
+576 D
-584 INDVNKTDQ
+584 
-593 WGATRAFIRY
+593 GACRAFIQY

>member
-103 VETPAKAAETRAVGQ
+103 VETPTKIANTRAVGQ

-132 ELKQKWEINYKSDGT
+132 ELKQKWEINYKSNGT

-196 EDNVTINNQLKTKL
+196 EGNVTINNQLKTKL

-217 FAKVKFKIKAFS
+217 FAKVKFKVKAFS
-229 AKFDR
+229 KEVFD
-234 ASKTANGLPYTEQTP
+234 K
-249 FEGPTNGHFV
+249 PTNGHFI
-259 YNANSIPSTMTLN
+259 YDANTIPSSMILNAANGTMTS
-272 ATNGTITPTNNS
+272 TNNN
-284 AAGQTNDFVSFTGNV
+284 AAGQTNDFVSFTANEA
-299 VDGDNSYILSNNAM
+299 DGDNSKIESNNAM

-328 KTGIAGTIYKKS
+328 LSGISGTIYNKP
-340 IAGKSLKISKPITG
+340 IAGKSLKISNPITG
-354 GLKSGYEYIVSTTV
+354 GLKSGYEYIISTTV

-391 PIALYVGTH
+391 PIAVYVGTV
-400 NGHKFAIALNDAK
+400 NGKKYAISLKDAANGVNWANNK
-413 YPRTGGQGSWYLGP
+413 YGD
-427 WSRNNSNNAT
+427 
-437 YLHNINTQTPKY
+437 NTTPKGVNETINRY
-449 DGYET
+449 DGYKITHEWGT
-454 TYESNTT
+454 TTKPAYDSN
-461 WANPQG
+461 PI
-467 GKVKADNEN
+467 KATNQN
-476 FDAFYAAAHY
+476 FPAFYNAANYNA
-486 SPGVN
+486 GVA
-491 LTGSIAN
+491 LTGTIAN
-498 AKWYL
+498 TKWFL
-503 PSWGEW
+503 PGLGEW
-509 DDAYRTFGFESIIG
+509 NLAVENLLEAGSLKNKGVHAFINYNSGSLGYKKLDII
-523 KKEKNDEVWY
+523 
-533 SSDLQYQL
+533 
-541 VQILFLQ
+541 FRQ
-548 AGGSPASG
+548 AGGFPPDQY
-556 FYWTADTHGKSYTIM
+556 YWTADKYNNGNIYTVVIRGWANKIQLSFTQPTKS
-571 IRPKV
+571 
-576 TKKLDWPQ
+576 D
-584 INDVNKTDQ
+584 
-593 WGATRAFIRY
+593 GACRAFIQY

>member
-103 VETPAKAAETRAVGQ
+103 VETPTKTANTRAVGQ

-132 ELKQKWEINYKSDGT
+132 ELKQKWEINYKSNGT

-196 EDNVTINNQLKTKL
+196 EGNVTINNQLKTKL

-217 FAKVKFKIKAFS
+217 FAKVSFKIKAFS
-229 AKFDR
+229 KEVFD
-234 ASKTANGLPYTEQTP
+234 K
-249 FEGPTNGHFV
+249 PTNGHFI
-259 YNANSIPSTMTLN
+259 YDANTIPSSMILNAANGTMTS
-272 ATNGTITPTNNS
+272 TNNN
-284 AAGQTNDFVSFTGNV
+284 AAGQTNDFVSFTANEA
-299 VDGDNSYILSNNAM
+299 DGDNSKIESNNAM

-328 KTGIAGTIYKKS
+328 LSGISGTIYNKP
-340 IAGKSLKISKPITG
+340 IAGKSLKISNPITG
-354 GLKSGYEYIVSTTV
+354 GLKSGYEYIISTTV

-391 PIALYVGTH
+391 PIAVYVGTV
-400 NGHKFAIALNDAK
+400 NGKKYAISLKDAANGVNWANYK
-413 YPRTGGQGSWYLGP
+413 YGD
-427 WSRNNSNNAT
+427 
-437 YLHNINTQTPKY
+437 NTTPKGVNETINRY
-449 DGYET
+449 DGYKITHDWVT
-454 TYESNTT
+454 TTRPASDP
-461 WANPQG
+461 NP
-467 GKVKADNEN
+467 VKATNQN
-476 FDAFYAAAHY
+476 FPAFYNAANYNA
-486 SPGVN
+486 GVA
-491 LTGSIAN
+491 LTGTIAN
-498 AKWYL
+498 TKWFL
-503 PSWGEW
+503 PGLGEW
-509 DDAYRTFGFESIIG
+509 NLAVENLLEAGSLKNKGVHNYINYNSGSLGYKKLDII
-523 KKEKNDEVWY
+523 
-533 SSDLQYQL
+533 
-541 VQILFLQ
+541 FRQ
-548 AGGSPASG
+548 AGGFPPDQY
-556 FYWTADTHGKSYTIM
+556 YWTADKYNNGNIYTVVIRGWANRIQLSFTQPTKS
-571 IRPKV
+571 
-576 TKKLDWPQ
+576 D
-584 INDVNKTDQ
+584 
-593 WGATRAFIRY
+593 GACRAFIQY

>member
-103 VETPAKAAETRAVGQ
+103 VETPTKIANTRAVGQ

-132 ELKQKWEINYKSDGT
+132 ELKQKWEINYKSNGT

-196 EDNVTINNQLKTKL
+196 EGNVTINNQLKTKL

-217 FAKVKFKIKAFS
+217 FAKVKFKVKAFS
-229 AKFDR
+229 KQVFD
-234 ASKTANGLPYTEQTP
+234 K
-249 FEGPTNGHFV
+249 PTNGHFI
-259 YNANSIPSTMTLN
+259 YDANTIPSSMILNAANGTMTS
-272 ATNGTITPTNNS
+272 TNNN
-284 AAGQTNDFVSFTGNV
+284 AAGQTNDFVSFTANEA
-299 VDGDNSYILSNNAM
+299 DGDNSKIESNNAM

-328 KTGIAGTIYKKS
+328 LSGISGTIYNKP
-340 IAGKSLKISKPITG
+340 IAGKSLKISNPITG
-354 GLKSGYEYIVSTTV
+354 GLKSGYEYIVTTTV

-391 PIALYVGTH
+391 PIAVYVGTV
-400 NGHKFAIALNDAK
+400 NGKKYAISLKDAAN
-413 YPRTGGQGSWYLGP
+413 GVSWAKSGYGDNTP
-427 WSRNNSNNAT
+427 FKGVNET
-437 YLHNINTQTPKY
+437 INRY
-449 DGYET
+449 DGYTITHDWAT
-454 TYESNTT
+454 TKKPASDSN
-461 WANPQG
+461 P
-467 GKVKADNEN
+467 VKATNQN
-476 FDAFYAAAHY
+476 FPAFYNAANYNA
-486 SPGVN
+486 GVA
-491 LTGSIAN
+491 LTGAIAN
-498 AKWYL
+498 TKWFL
-503 PSWGEW
+503 PGLGEW
-509 DDAYRTFGFESIIG
+509 NLAVENLLEAGSLKNKSVHAFINYNSGSLGYKKLDII
-523 KKEKNDEVWY
+523 
-533 SSDLQYQL
+533 
-541 VQILFLQ
+541 FRQ
-548 AGGSPASG
+548 AGGFPPDQY
-556 FYWTADTHGKSYTIM
+556 YWTADKYNNGNIYTVV
-571 IRPKV
+571 IRGWADKIQLSFTQP
-576 TKKLDWPQ
+576 TQ
-584 INDVNKTDQ
+584 SN
-593 WGATRAFIRY
+593 GACRAFIQY

>member
-103 VETPAKAAETRAVGQ
+103 VETPTKTANTRAVGQ

-132 ELKQKWEINYKSDGT
+132 ELKQKWEINYKSNGT

-196 EDNVTINNQLKTKL
+196 EGNVTINNQLKTKL

-217 FAKVKFKIKAFS
+217 FAKVKFKVKAFS
-229 AKFDR
+229 KEVFD
-234 ASKTANGLPYTEQTP
+234 K
-249 FEGPTNGHFV
+249 PTNGHFI
-259 YNANSIPSTMTLN
+259 YDANTIPSSMILNAANGTMTS
-272 ATNGTITPTNNS
+272 TNNN
-284 AAGQTNDFVSFTGNV
+284 AAGQTNDFVSFTANEA
-299 VDGDNSYILSNNAM
+299 DGDNSKIESNNAM

-328 KTGIAGTIYKKS
+328 LSGISGTIYNKP
-340 IAGKSLKISKPITG
+340 IAGKSLKISNPITG
-354 GLKSGYEYIVSTTV
+354 GLKSGYEYIISTTV

-391 PIALYVGTH
+391 PIAVYVGTV
-400 NGHKFAIALNDAK
+400 NGKKYAISLKDAANGVNWANNK
-413 YPRTGGQGSWYLGP
+413 YGD
-427 WSRNNSNNAT
+427 
-437 YLHNINTQTPKY
+437 NTTPKGVNETINRY
-449 DGYET
+449 DGYKITHEWGT
-454 TYESNTT
+454 TTKPAYDSN
-461 WANPQG
+461 PI
-467 GKVKADNEN
+467 KATNQN
-476 FDAFYAAAHY
+476 FPAFYNAANYNA
-486 SPGVN
+486 GVA
-491 LTGSIAN
+491 LTGTIAN
-498 AKWYL
+498 TKWFL
-503 PSWGEW
+503 PGLGEW
-509 DDAYRTFGFESIIG
+509 NLAVENLLEAGSLKNKGVHAFINYNSGSLGYKKLDII
-523 KKEKNDEVWY
+523 
-533 SSDLQYQL
+533 
-541 VQILFLQ
+541 FRQ
-548 AGGSPASG
+548 AGGFPPDQY
-556 FYWTADTHGKSYTIM
+556 YWTADKYNNGNIYTVVIRGWANKIQLSFTQPTKS
-571 IRPKV
+571 
-576 TKKLDWPQ
+576 D
-584 INDVNKTDQ
+584 
-593 WGATRAFIRY
+593 GACRAFIQY

>member
-1 MAIFLLRINKKQA
+1 

-103 VETPAKAAETRAVGQ
+103 VETPTKTANTRAVGQ

-196 EDNVTINNQLKTKL
+196 EGNVTINNQLKTKL

-229 AKFDR
+229 KEVFD
-234 ASKTANGLPYTEQTP
+234 K
-249 FEGPTNGHFV
+249 PTNGHFI
-259 YNANSIPSTMTLN
+259 YDANTIPSSMTLN
-272 ATNGTITPTNNS
+272 AANGTMTSTNNN
-284 AAGQTNDFVSFTGNV
+284 AAGQTNDFVSFTANEA
-299 VDGDNSYILSNNAM
+299 DGDNSKIESNNAM

-328 KTGIAGTIYKKS
+328 LSGISGTIYNKP
-340 IAGKSLKISKPITG
+340 IAGKSLKISNPITG

-391 PIALYVGTH
+391 PIAVYVGTV
-400 NGHKFAIALNDAK
+400 NGKKYAISLKDAANGVSWANNK
-413 YPRTGGQGSWYLGP
+413 YGD
-427 WSRNNSNNAT
+427 
-437 YLHNINTQTPKY
+437 NTTPKGVNETINRY
-449 DGYET
+449 DGYKITHDWAT
-454 TYESNTT
+454 TTKPGTDSN
-461 WANPQG
+461 P
-467 GKVKADNEN
+467 VKATNQN
-476 FDAFYAAAHY
+476 FPAFYNAANYNA
-486 SPGVN
+486 GVA
-491 LTGSIAN
+491 LTGTIAN
-498 AKWYL
+498 TKWFL
-503 PSWGEW
+503 PGLGEW
-509 DDAYRTFGFESIIG
+509 NLAVENLLEAGSLKNKGVHAYINYNSGSLGYKKLDII
-523 KKEKNDEVWY
+523 
-533 SSDLQYQL
+533 
-541 VQILFLQ
+541 FRQ
-548 AGGSPASG
+548 AGGFPPDQY
-556 FYWTADTHGKSYTIM
+556 YWTADKYNSGNIYTVVIRGWANRIQLSFTQPTKS
-571 IRPKV
+571 
-576 TKKLDWPQ
+576 D
-584 INDVNKTDQ
+584 
-593 WGATRAFIRY
+593 GGCRAFIQY

>member
-103 VETPAKAAETRAVGQ
+103 VETPTKAANTRAVGQ

-196 EDNVTINNQLKTKL
+196 EGNVTINNQLKTKL

-229 AKFDR
+229 KEVFD
-234 ASKTANGLPYTEQTP
+234 K
-249 FEGPTNGHFV
+249 PTNGHFI
-259 YNANSIPSTMTLN
+259 YDANTIPSSMILNAANGTMTS
-272 ATNGTITPTNNS
+272 TNNS
-284 AAGQTNDFVSFTGNV
+284 AAGQTNDFVSFTANEA
-299 VDGDNSYILSNNAM
+299 DGDNSKIESNNAM

-328 KTGIAGTIYKKS
+328 LSGISGTIYNKP
-340 IAGKSLKISKPITG
+340 IAGKSLKISNPITG
-354 GLKSGYEYIVSTTV
+354 GLKSGYEYIISTTV

-391 PIALYVGTH
+391 PIAVYVGTV
-400 NGHKFAIALNDAK
+400 NGKKYAISLKDAANGVNWANNK
-413 YPRTGGQGSWYLGP
+413 YGD
-427 WSRNNSNNAT
+427 
-437 YLHNINTQTPKY
+437 NTTPKGVNETINRY
-449 DGYET
+449 DGYKITHEWGT
-454 TYESNTT
+454 TTKPAYDSN
-461 WANPQG
+461 PI
-467 GKVKADNEN
+467 KATNQN
-476 FDAFYAAAHY
+476 FPAFYNAANYNA
-486 SPGVN
+486 GVA
-491 LTGSIAN
+491 LTGTIAN
-498 AKWYL
+498 TKWFL
-503 PSWGEW
+503 PGLGEW
-509 DDAYRTFGFESIIG
+509 NLAVENLLEAGSLKNKGVHAFINYNSGSLGYKKLDII
-523 KKEKNDEVWY
+523 
-533 SSDLQYQL
+533 
-541 VQILFLQ
+541 FRQ
-548 AGGSPASG
+548 AGGFPPDQY
-556 FYWTADTHGKSYTIM
+556 YWTADKYNNGNIYTVVIRGWANKIQLSFTQPTKS
-571 IRPKV
+571 
-576 TKKLDWPQ
+576 D
-584 INDVNKTDQ
+584 
-593 WGATRAFIRY
+593 GACRAFIQY

>member
-37 ACSNSDSNSAIDEE
+37 ACSNSDSNSATDEE

-103 VETPAKAAETRAVGQ
+103 VETPTKTANTRAVGQ

-132 ELKQKWEINYKSDGT
+132 ELKQKWEINYKSNGT

-196 EDNVTINNQLKTKL
+196 EGNVTINNQLKTKL

-217 FAKVKFKIKAFS
+217 FAKVKFKVKAFS
-229 AKFDR
+229 KEVFD
-234 ASKTANGLPYTEQTP
+234 K
-249 FEGPTNGHFV
+249 PTNGHFI
-259 YNANSIPSTMTLN
+259 YDANTIPSSMILNAANGTMTS
-272 ATNGTITPTNNS
+272 TNNN
-284 AAGQTNDFVSFTGNV
+284 AAGQTNDFVSFTANEA
-299 VDGDNSYILSNNAM
+299 DGDNSKIESNNAM

-328 KTGIAGTIYKKS
+328 LSGISGTIYNKP
-340 IAGKSLKISKPITG
+340 IAGKSLKISNPITG
-354 GLKSGYEYIVSTTV
+354 GLKSGYEYIISTTV

-391 PIALYVGTH
+391 PIAVYVGTV
-400 NGHKFAIALNDAK
+400 NGKKYAISLKDAANGVNWANNK
-413 YPRTGGQGSWYLGP
+413 YGD
-427 WSRNNSNNAT
+427 
-437 YLHNINTQTPKY
+437 NTTPKGVNETINRY
-449 DGYET
+449 DGYKITHEWGT
-454 TYESNTT
+454 TTKPAYDSN
-461 WANPQG
+461 PI
-467 GKVKADNEN
+467 KATNQN
-476 FDAFYAAAHY
+476 FPAFYNAANYNA
-486 SPGVN
+486 GVA
-491 LTGSIAN
+491 LTGTIAN
-498 AKWYL
+498 TKWFL
-503 PSWGEW
+503 PGLGEW
-509 DDAYRTFGFESIIG
+509 NLAVENLLEAGSLKNKGVHAFINYNSGSLGYKKLDII
-523 KKEKNDEVWY
+523 
-533 SSDLQYQL
+533 
-541 VQILFLQ
+541 FRQ
-548 AGGSPASG
+548 AGGFPPDQY
-556 FYWTADTHGKSYTIM
+556 YWTADKYNNGNIYTVVIRGWANKIQLSFTQPTKS
-571 IRPKV
+571 
-576 TKKLDWPQ
+576 D
-584 INDVNKTDQ
+584 
-593 WGATRAFIRY
+593 GACRAFIQY

>member
-103 VETPAKAAETRAVGQ
+103 VETPTKAANTRAVGQ

-196 EDNVTINNQLKTKL
+196 EGNVTINNQLKTKL

-229 AKFDR
+229 KEVFD
-234 ASKTANGLPYTEQTP
+234 K
-249 FEGPTNGHFV
+249 PTNGHFI
-259 YNANSIPSTMTLN
+259 YDANTIPSSMILNAANGTMTS
-272 ATNGTITPTNNS
+272 TNNN
-284 AAGQTNDFVSFTGNV
+284 AAGQTNDFVSFTANEA
-299 VDGDNSYILSNNAM
+299 DGDNSKIESNNAM

-328 KTGIAGTIYKKS
+328 LSGISGTIYNKP
-340 IAGKSLKISKPITG
+340 IAGKSLKISNPITG
-354 GLKSGYEYIVSTTV
+354 GLKSGYEYIISTTV

-391 PIALYVGTH
+391 PIAVYVGTV
-400 NGHKFAIALNDAK
+400 NGKKYAISLKDAANGVNWANNK
-413 YPRTGGQGSWYLGP
+413 YGD
-427 WSRNNSNNAT
+427 
-437 YLHNINTQTPKY
+437 NTTPKGVNETINRY
-449 DGYET
+449 DGYKITHEWGT
-454 TYESNTT
+454 TTKPAYDSN
-461 WANPQG
+461 PI
-467 GKVKADNEN
+467 KATNQN
-476 FDAFYAAAHY
+476 FPAFYNAANYNA
-486 SPGVN
+486 GVA
-491 LTGSIAN
+491 LTGTIAN
-498 AKWYL
+498 TKWFL
-503 PSWGEW
+503 PGLGEW
-509 DDAYRTFGFESIIG
+509 NLAVENLLEAGSLKNKGVHAFINYNSGSLGYKKLDII
-523 KKEKNDEVWY
+523 
-533 SSDLQYQL
+533 
-541 VQILFLQ
+541 FRQ
-548 AGGSPASG
+548 AGGFPPDQY
-556 FYWTADTHGKSYTIM
+556 YWTADKYNNGNIYTVVIRGWANKIQLSFTQPTKS
-571 IRPKV
+571 
-576 TKKLDWPQ
+576 D
-584 INDVNKTDQ
+584 
-593 WGATRAFIRY
+593 GACRAFIQY